1 MTRRMTSSEAT
12 DMIETVFETGVD
24 AVSAGIVEAFIGDID
39 VGRAR
44 ADIESYLAIV
54 GESIDTDTI
63 EVSPDQTDDPLGVD
77 CVRICIRTEF

>member
-1 MTRRMTSSEAT
+1 VSRRMTSSEAT
-12 DMIETVFETGVD
+12 DMIETVFETGVE
-24 AVSAGIVEAFIGDID
+24 AVFTGIVEAFIGDID

-63 EVSPDQTDDPLGVD
+63 EVSPDQSDDPIGVD
-77 CVRICIRTEF
+77 CVRICIRTEC